1 MKPPCPLNIQR
12 AYKIPLHPGVPGP
25 CSNQHIEE
33 EINRLRAELLR
44 KDQEHERI
52 QLQLAAEKEER
63 ERAQR
68 KVGGNMPY

>member
-1 MKPPCPLNIQR
+1 M
-12 AYKIPLHPGVPGP
+12 PGP

-68 KVGGNMPY
+68 KVGTVQARWCKADDKIWSLG